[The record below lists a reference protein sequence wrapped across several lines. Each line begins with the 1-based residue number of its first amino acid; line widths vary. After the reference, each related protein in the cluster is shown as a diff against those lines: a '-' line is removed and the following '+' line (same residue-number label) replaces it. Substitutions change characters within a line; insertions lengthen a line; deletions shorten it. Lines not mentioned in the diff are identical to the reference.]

1 MKQRVHTRSQLH
13 KSAKVCHAGH
23 TSGYHIADCEL
34 LRRIIPGILIRELPS
49 HSDRDVT
56 ILICASDSDT
66 ARLIGRR
73 GVVANALREAMGIA
87 PKAANESTRIHL
99 KFESFDEEDKDA
111 E

>member
-1 MKQRVHTRSQLH
+1 MIDYEKTI
-13 KSAKVCHAGH
+13 HALIDPLVED
-23 TSGYHIADCEL
+23 SSS
-34 LRRIIPGILIRELPS
+34 ILIRELPS